1 MEFKEILKLEEML
14 REKKI
19 PHYLVPL
26 RDGYQIIFPSLKM
39 RLSDV
44 IECTGSY
51 GAERDTLEMMGLLS
65 KEEMEQAGDCAI
77 GGFTAEEV
85 CARWEEKWK
94 EISKEGV

>member
-1 MEFKEILKLEEML
+1 MEFKEIFKLEKML
-14 REKKI
+14 QEKKI
-19 PHYLVPL
+19 PYYLAPL
-26 RDGYQIIFPSLKM
+26 RDGCQIIFPSLKM

-65 KEEMEQAGDCAI
+65 KEEMDKAGDCAI

-85 CARWEEKWK
+85 CARWEKKWK
-94 EISKEGV
+94 EISTEGI

>member
-1 MEFKEILKLEEML
+1 MEFKEIFKLEEML

-19 PHYLVPL
+19 PYYLVPL
-26 RDGYQIIFPSLKM
+26 RDGCQIIFPSLKM

-77 GGFTAEEV
+77 GVFTAEEV

>member
-1 MEFKEILKLEEML
+1 MEFKEIFKLEKML
-14 REKKI
+14 QEKKI
-19 PHYLVPL
+19 PYYLAPL

-65 KEEMEQAGDCAI
+65 KEEMDKAGDYAI

-85 CARWEEKWK
+85 CARWEKKWK
-94 EISKEGV
+94 EILKEGV

>member
-1 MEFKEILKLEEML
+1 MEFKEIFKLEEML
-14 REKKI
+14 QEKKI
-19 PHYLVPL
+19 PYCLVPL
-26 RDGYQIIFPSLKM
+26 RDGWQIIFPSLKM

-65 KEEMEQAGDCAI
+65 KEEMEKAGDCAI

-85 CARWEEKWK
+85 CARWEKKWK
-94 EISKEGV
+94 EISKEGI

>member
-1 MEFKEILKLEEML
+1 MEFKEIFRLEDML
-14 REKKI
+14 QEKKI
-19 PHYLVPL
+19 PYYLTPL
-26 RDGYQIIFPSLKM
+26 RDGCQIIFPSLKM

-65 KEEMEQAGDCAI
+65 KEEMGKAGDCAI

-85 CARWEEKWK
+85 CARWEKKWK
-94 EISKEGV
+94 EISKAGV